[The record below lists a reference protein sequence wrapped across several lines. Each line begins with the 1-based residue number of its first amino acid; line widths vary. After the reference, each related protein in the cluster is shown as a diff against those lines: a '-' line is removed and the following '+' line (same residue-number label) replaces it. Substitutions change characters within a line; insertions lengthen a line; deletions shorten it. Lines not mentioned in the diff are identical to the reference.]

1 MAWADSRVCKARGQ
15 GQGQGIES
23 CFYGLGLGVGFL
35 LAWILGRALARGQ
48 WAWESLGKGFS
59 KGGLQDLQKVCKN
72 GAILRYNLR
81 RSLGRVI

>member
-1 MAWADSRVCKARGQ
+1 MQSAWARARDR
-15 GQGQGIES
+15 IV
-23 CFYGLGLGVGFL
+23 FYGLGLGVGFL
-35 LAWILGRALARGQ
+35 LAWILGRAWAR
-48 WAWESLGKGFS
+48 AWESLGAGLGKGFS